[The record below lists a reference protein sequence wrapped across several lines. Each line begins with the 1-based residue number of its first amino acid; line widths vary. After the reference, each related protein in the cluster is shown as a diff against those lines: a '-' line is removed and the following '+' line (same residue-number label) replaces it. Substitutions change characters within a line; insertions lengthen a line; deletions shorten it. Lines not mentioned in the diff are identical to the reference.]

1 MFNNKKR
8 LVLVSFCGLLSSQV
22 FAGLYVQGQ
31 VGAAGIGGNN
41 NFFDNIFDNEFDLKA
56 TGRISAGYLWHAN
69 PCLKVGL
76 ETGFQGYSNLTIED
90 SDDFLSASY
99 KYKRS
104 TFDVLGVLDY
114 SANSKINL
122 FAKAGPAYVM
132 QKETISFADNYYN
145 YSFTDS
151 SNVVVP
157 KAAVGVGYNINP
169 ALNVNLSFNHEFKK
183 DSDNKFAGS
192 ESSILAGVVFKYS

>member
-8 LVLVSFCGLLSSQV
+8 LIILSFCGLLSTQTM
-22 FAGLYVQGQ
+22 AGLYVQGQ
-31 VGAAGIGGNN
+31 VGAAGIGADN

-69 PCLKVGL
+69 PCLKMGV

-90 SDDFLSASY
+90 SNDFFSASY
-99 KYKRS
+99 KFKRS

-114 SANSKINL
+114 SANSKLNL

-132 QKETISFADNYYN
+132 QKESISYTDYPYT
-145 YSFTDS
+145 YSFTDK

-157 KAAVGVGYNINP
+157 KAAVGIGYNVSP
-169 ALNVNLSFNHEFKK
+169 ALNVNLSLNHEFKK
-183 DSDNKFAGS
+183 ETASKFAGS
-192 ESSILAGVVFKYS
+192 ESSIMAGVLFRYS